1 MSVKRSLTV
10 SKTMIYKLL
19 FFLFFFP
26 LQLFA
31 IDFVTVGNP
40 GNAASSKGKGSV
52 PYTYEISKYEITN
65 MEYCLFLNAVA
76 AESDPHSLF
85 SSLMQEHFFGGIER
99 KKIGDIFS
107 YSCKSGYEHTP
118 VVGLTWM
125 SAVRFANWLH
135 YNARNIE
142 LDVPISQFI
151 NQTEGDGLHGAYDT
165 RSIPQKRNSNAL
177 YWLPNEDEWLK
188 AAYFTGSTWNESLFP
203 LGSNCY
209 GDKGWAYPYPHIKP
223 VGKSVSP
230 SYYGTFDQQ
239 GNAAEWIENGKD
251 GHSLWKLAK
260 GGSLIR
266 PASFTGFSEAE
277 GDSPDKSIITFGL
290 RVCRSAGKERLS
302 STESKFVPSVARNK
316 KAEFC
321 KDKQGDEYVQVM
333 DSGNQGDVVNSFK
346 GRVNYTYYIA
356 RTELSNKSYCKF
368 LNAVVSHTDPY
379 GLYNENMSTGVC
391 GGIVRKKKG
400 SRYVYCCKKD
410 WENRPVVY
418 VDYYDIARYANWMH
432 YGCPVVERCGVGSTE
447 GTDTQG
453 AYNTEDFEAVRCG
466 QKPVYDSFGKRNRG
480 ARFWI
485 PDDDEWYKAAYY
497 NPKKTGNRKYHDFPT
512 QTSDAPSL
520 ADANFMAGNELSVGK
535 PYYVAPVDSFSH
547 APSYYGT
554 LQQGGNVWEW
564 TEDWQ
569 YGVVGTRCLRGGS
582 WSYTDYGLNACNMDP
597 GGLDNF
603 CHVFGARL
611 CMSAS
616 VSGWQPVSTPIPTVI
631 YEKMLLMPKKHFLLG
646 LLTLSVLSLLFVAC
660 AVAKGVNL
668 VRGIKIHR

>member
-1 MSVKRSLTV
+1 MVYRLLF
-10 SKTMIYKLL
+10 IL
-19 FFLFFFP
+19 FFLP
-26 LQLFA
+26 LRLSA

-40 GNAASSKGKGSV
+40 GNAASSVGKGSV

-65 MEYCLFLNAVA
+65 TEYCQFLNAVA
-76 AESDPHSLF
+76 RESDPHCLF

-99 KKIGDIFS
+99 KRSDGLFS
-107 YSCKSGYEHTP
+107 YRCKSGYECTP

-125 SAVRFANWLH
+125 SAVRFVNWLH

-142 LDVPISQFI
+142 QDLPVSQFL
-151 NQTEGDGLHGAYDT
+151 NQTEGDDLHGAYDT
-165 RSIPQKRNSNAL
+165 RSIPQRRNPNAL

-188 AAYFTGSTWNESLFP
+188 AAYFSGSTWNESLFS

-209 GDKGWAYPYPHIKP
+209 GAKGWTYPFPHIKP

-230 SYYGTFDQQ
+230 SHYGTFDQQ
-239 GNAAEWIENGKD
+239 GNAAEWIENSREGT
-251 GHSLWKLAK
+251 LPWKLAK

-266 PASFTGFSEAE
+266 PASFAGFSESE

-290 RVCRSAGKERLS
+290 RVCRSAVKEKRL
-302 STESKFVPSVARNK
+302 TPESKFVPSLVQNK
-316 KAEFC
+316 KSEFC
-321 KDKQGDEYVQVM
+321 TDMQGDEYVEVA
-333 DSGNQGDVVNSFK
+333 DPANQGDAVNSFK
-346 GRVNYTYYIA
+346 GRVNYAYYMA
-356 RTELSNKSYCKF
+356 RTELSNKSYCRF
-368 LNAVVSHTDPY
+368 LNAVVSLSDPY
-379 GLYNENMSTGVC
+379 GLYNENMSTGAC

-400 SRYVYCCKKD
+400 SRYIYCCKKG

-418 VDYYDIARYANWMH
+418 VNYYDIARYANWMH

-497 NPKKTGNRKYHDFPT
+497 NPKQTGNRKYHDFPT

-597 GGLDNF
+597 GGLDNS

-616 VSGWQPVSTPIPTVI
+616 VSGWQPVSTPITTVI

-646 LLTLSVLSLLFVAC
+646 LLVMSVLSLLFVVC
-660 AVAKGVNL
+660 TVAKGVNL

>member
-1 MSVKRSLTV
+1 MVYRLLF
-10 SKTMIYKLL
+10 IL
-19 FFLFFFP
+19 FFLP
-26 LQLFA
+26 LRLSA

-40 GNAASSKGKGSV
+40 GNASSSVGKGSV

-65 MEYCLFLNAVA
+65 TEYCQFLNAVA
-76 AESDPHSLF
+76 RESDPHCLF

-99 KKIGDIFS
+99 KRSDGHFS
-107 YSCKSGYEHTP
+107 YRCKSGYECTP

-125 SAVRFANWLH
+125 SAVRFVNWLH

-142 LDVPISQFI
+142 QDAPVSQFF
-151 NQTEGDGLHGAYDT
+151 NQTEGDDLHGAYDT
-165 RSIPQKRNSNAL
+165 RSIPQRRNPNAL

-188 AAYFTGSTWNESLFP
+188 AAFFTGDTWNEALFP

-209 GDKGWAYPYPHIKP
+209 GAKGWAYPFPHIKP

-230 SYYGTFDQQ
+230 SHYGTFDQQ
-239 GNAAEWIENGKD
+239 GNAAEWIENSREGT
-251 GHSLWKLAK
+251 LPWKLAK

-266 PASFTGFSEAE
+266 PASFAGFSEAE

-290 RVCRSAGKERLS
+290 RVCRSAVKEKRLS
-302 STESKFVPSVARNK
+302 PESKFVPSLAQNK
-316 KAEFC
+316 KPEFC
-321 KDKQGDEYVQVM
+321 KDMQGDEYVEVT
-333 DSGNQGDVVNSFK
+333 DPGNQGDAVNSFK
-346 GRVNYTYYIA
+346 GRVNYAYYMA
-356 RTELSNKSYCKF
+356 RTELSNKSYCRF
-368 LNAVVSHTDPY
+368 LNAVVPLSDPY
-379 GLYNENMSTGVC
+379 GLYNENMSTGAC
-391 GGIVRKKKG
+391 GGIVRKKNG
-400 SRYVYCCKKD
+400 SRYTYCCKKG

-453 AYNTEDFEAVRCG
+453 AYNTEDFEAVRRG
-466 QKPVYDSFGKRNRG
+466 QKPVYASFGKRNRG

-520 ADANFMAGNELSVGK
+520 ADANYMAGNELSVGK

-597 GGLDNF
+597 GGLDNS
-603 CHVFGARL
+603 CHVFGARI

-616 VSGWQPVSTPIPTVI
+616 VSGWQPVSTPITTVI

-646 LLTLSVLSLLFVAC
+646 LLTLSVLSLLFAAC

>member
-1 MSVKRSLTV
+1 MVYRLLF
-10 SKTMIYKLL
+10 IL
-19 FFLFFFP
+19 FFLP
-26 LQLFA
+26 LRLSA

-40 GNAASSKGKGSV
+40 GNAASSVGKGSV

-65 MEYCLFLNAVA
+65 TEYCQFLNAVA
-76 AESDPHSLF
+76 RESDPHCLF

-99 KKIGDIFS
+99 KRSDGLFS
-107 YSCKSGYEHTP
+107 YRCKSGYECTP

-125 SAVRFANWLH
+125 SAVRFVNWLH

-142 LDVPISQFI
+142 QDLPVSQFL
-151 NQTEGDGLHGAYDT
+151 NQTEGDDLHGAYDT
-165 RSIPQKRNSNAL
+165 RSIPQRRNPNAL

-188 AAYFTGSTWNESLFP
+188 AAYFSGSTWNESLFS

-209 GDKGWAYPYPHIKP
+209 GAKGWAYPFPHIKP

-230 SYYGTFDQQ
+230 SHYGTFDQQ
-239 GNAAEWIENGKD
+239 GNAAEWIENSREGT
-251 GHSLWKLAK
+251 LPWKLAK

-266 PASFTGFSEAE
+266 PASFAGFSEAE

-290 RVCRSAGKERLS
+290 RVCRSAVKEKRL
-302 STESKFVPSVARNK
+302 TPESKFVPSLVQNK
-316 KAEFC
+316 KSEFC
-321 KDKQGDEYVQVM
+321 TDMQGDEYVEVA
-333 DSGNQGDVVNSFK
+333 DPANQGDAVNSFK
-346 GRVNYTYYIA
+346 GRVNYAYYMA
-356 RTELSNKSYCKF
+356 RTELSNKSYCRF
-368 LNAVVSHTDPY
+368 LNAVVSLSDPY
-379 GLYNENMSTGVC
+379 GLYNENMSTGAC
-391 GGIVRKKKG
+391 GGIVRKKNG
-400 SRYVYCCKKD
+400 SRYTYCCKKG

-418 VDYYDIARYANWMH
+418 VNYYDIARYANWMH

-453 AYNTEDFEAVRCG
+453 AYNTEDFETVRCG

-582 WSYTDYGLNACNMDP
+582 WSYTDYGLNACNMNP
-597 GGLDNF
+597 GGLDNS

-616 VSGWQPVSTPIPTVI
+616 VSGWQPVSTPITTVI

-646 LLTLSVLSLLFVAC
+646 LLVMSVLSLLFVVC
-660 AVAKGVNL
+660 TVAKGVNL